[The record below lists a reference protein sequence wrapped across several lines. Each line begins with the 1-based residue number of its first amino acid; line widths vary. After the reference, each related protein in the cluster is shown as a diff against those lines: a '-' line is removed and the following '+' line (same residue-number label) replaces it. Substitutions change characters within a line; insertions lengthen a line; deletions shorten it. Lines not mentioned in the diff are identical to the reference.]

1 MAQAPA
7 TVSSNAGLPANRLAS
22 ARGALRDVLVPVLA
36 VFTAAIIGSIFILL
50 AGADPFK
57 AYGGLLS
64 SALGNDT
71 GLTESFLRMA
81 PYILS
86 GLSVAFAFKGGLF
99 NIGAQGQLVVGAI
112 CSAWAG
118 FAITGLPPLVHVI
131 VGLLAGVVGG
141 MVWGMIPGLLKAYTG
156 AHEVI
161 STIMLNY
168 T

>member
-1 MAQAPA
+1 MAQASP
-7 TVSSNAGLPANRLAS
+7 TVSPTAGVPANAPRLGS
-22 ARGALRDVLVPVLA
+22 ARGALNSLLVPVLA

-50 AGADPFK
+50 AGLDPFK

-64 SALGNDT
+64 AALGSDS
-71 GLTESFLRMA
+71 GLTESLLRMA

-118 FAITGLPPLVHVI
+118 IAFTGLPPLVHVI
-131 VGLLAGVVGG
+131 VGL
-141 MVWGMIPGLLKAYTG
+141 
-156 AHEVI
+156 
-161 STIMLNY
+161 
-168 T
+168 

>member
-7 TVSSNAGLPANRLAS
+7 TVSPSTGLPANTPRLVG
-22 ARGALRDVLVPVLA
+22 ARGTLRDVLVPVLA
-36 VFTAAIIGSIFILL
+36 VLTAAIIGSIFILL

-131 VGLLAGVVGG
+131 VGLLAGVLGG
-141 MVWGMIPGLLKAYTG
+141 
-156 AHEVI
+156 
-161 STIMLNY
+161 
-168 T
+168 